1 MVTAKKISIS
11 ADDLQGNG
19 GGQITAGEH
28 EATVIGVEEFTSQAG
43 NDGWKWIVQI
53 GGLELKMYTMF
64 TPESKWKLLEVMTS
78 LGVPMEEGEI
88 DFNPNDYINKKI
100 GVELIEDAE
109 DTRYLDIKKT
119 FPINSSESVGRDDIP
134 F

>member
-43 NDGWKWIVQI
+43 NDGW
-53 GGLELKMYTMF
+53 
-64 TPESKWKLLEVMTS
+64 
-78 LGVPMEEGEI
+78 
-88 DFNPNDYINKKI
+88 
-100 GVELIEDAE
+100 
-109 DTRYLDIKKT
+109 
-119 FPINSSESVGRDDIP
+119 
-134 F
+134 

>member
-28 EATVIGVEEFTSQAG
+28 EATFIGVEEFTSQAG

-119 FPINSSESVGRDDIP
+119 FPINSSESVGKDDIP